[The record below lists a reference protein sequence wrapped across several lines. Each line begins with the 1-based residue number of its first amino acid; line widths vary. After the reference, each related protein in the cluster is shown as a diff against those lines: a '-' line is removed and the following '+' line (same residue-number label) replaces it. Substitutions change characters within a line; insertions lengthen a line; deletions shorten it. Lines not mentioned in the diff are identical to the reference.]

1 MLDKDVPFWK
11 QYENNV
17 NKSEKVVNEHGTMDW
32 IFCFFRPHF
41 TQAAPQLV
49 ASATTVS
56 PTTVQNG
63 TNTSQQPQQQVP
75 LVQPN
80 VPSTNPGVS
89 NVCQPVLGYLSS
101 NPGQQIGQ
109 GATATLAPSAAS
121 SGKGIRTEAEIAS
134 NVSFRSLHPKQ
145 QL

>member
-1 MLDKDVPFWK
+1 M
-11 QYENNV
+11 
-17 NKSEKVVNEHGTMDW
+17 NKSEKVVNKHGTMDW

-41 TQAAPQLV
+41 SQAAPQLV

-56 PTTVQNG
+56 PTTAPSG
-63 TNTSQQPQQQVP
+63 TNISQQPQQQVP
-75 LVQPN
+75 QVQPN
-80 VPSTNPGVS
+80 VPSTNPGAS
-89 NVCQPVLGYLSS
+89 NVGQPVLGYLSS

-121 SGKGIRTEAEIAS
+121 SGKHIHTEADVAS